1 MRLFGLLIFIFFFGF
16 LTNLH
21 AQNGSAGQPF
31 TSLGQA
37 QNVATDGVYYFSL
50 SGTNFSTYVRV
61 GGWVQVAID
70 FRPGVGNLPQSTAL
84 NNTVRGILSP
94 SALSTLGSATVTRVL
109 TSHGQLDV
117 QNTRPGIINR
127 IVNNQTLLATGNDN
141 ADNTTNWTGTN
152 TLNTS
157 FAAYG
162 NTTAYGLNQ
171 NIFHAGNNGDGIHW
185 IPYFNMQQIKNSAG
199 DIPTG
204 AYFQLLVRAPMV
216 AVVMGPTIN
225 TQPSTT
231 AQTVCLNSATTALS
245 VSASSPN
252 GSAITYQWYSNASNS
267 TVGGTAIGG
276 ATSASYTPPSNVAG
290 TKYYY
295 AICTNNQGSTTTN
308 VSAAITIQSPSVG
321 GTASSNQTIC
331 GGTSPANLSLAS
343 NTGSIQW
350 QSSTDNIT
358 FTNIAGATSSSL
370 TSAQMGVLNATR
382 YYRANVTNGVCAS
395 AISNTLTITVNP
407 AATFTST
414 TGASI
419 CGTGTATLQ
428 ATTAAGTINW
438 YAASTGGA
446 SLGTGT
452 SFTTPSINTTTSY
465 YADVTNNGCTS
476 NPRTAVLATVSAA
489 PNPTITQTG
498 CGTLS
503 IGNLTANALD
513 LGVYNSSKYVT
524 IPATLNSTMN
534 TNNIT
539 LEGWFYF
546 TSLVA
551 NTNYLPM
558 LIGEAYNVDAN
569 ITYCMHRQGNIIIA
583 GFYNGGWQAAS
594 SSTFIPI
601 NTWIH
606 IASTYD
612 QNQVKLYFNGVLNAT
627 FNSNQTLP
635 ISGNQPWY
643 LGKRWDHLET
653 LGGVMDE
660 IRIWNVA
667 RTQAQIQASMNSTVP
682 TNSVG
687 LRAYYKLD
695 ESTGNIA
702 SDATGNGYDG
712 TLSNG
717 PTWQVPSTSP
727 LNTNG
732 NGNTF
737 TYLWSPGG
745 QTTSSITPAT
755 SGTYSAV
762 VTNAA
767 GCQSASIS
775 SSIIVGVTASSN
787 QTICSGTSPANLT
800 LSGST
805 TTVQWQSSTDN
816 ITFTNIAGATST
828 TLSAAQMGT
837 LNSTRY
843 YRASYTNGACAPS
856 TSTTVTITV
865 TSLPTLTSTSGAS
878 RCGTGTVTLQA
889 TAAAGTINWY
899 AASTGGASLGTGT
912 SYTTPSIAS
921 TTTYYVDVT
930 NNGCT
935 SNPRTA
941 VVATVNTI
949 PTPTITQSGCGVLTL
964 GNYGAGNALNLGT
977 NNTSKYVSIP
987 SSLNASFNTNNI
999 TVEGWFNLSVADPTL
1014 PEPML
1019 VGEAYISDNKV
1030 TFMLS
1035 RYSNQIRAGFFSG
1048 TWTLA
1053 TSASSIPANT
1063 WTHIAATYDQT
1074 SIKIYINGVLDA
1086 TLNTSTPIPTGNEV
1100 WYLGKRFA
1108 GADMI
1113 SGLMDEVRIWNVA
1126 RTQVQIQSSMNTNVP
1141 INSTGLRAYYQ
1152 LDESTGTT
1160 ASDATGNGFTGTLM
1174 NGPTWQ
1180 VPSTSILGGPPATF
1194 LWSPGGQTTNSIT
1207 PVTSGTYSAVVTNA
1221 AGCQSASI
1229 SSSIVVGVTA
1239 SSNQTICSGTS
1250 PANLT
1255 LSGSTTTVQWQSSTD
1270 NITFTNI
1277 AGATS
1282 TTLSAAQMGTLNST
1296 RYYRASYTNGACPSS
1311 VSTTVTITVTSS
1323 PTLTSTSGAS
1333 RCGTG
1338 TVTLQATA
1346 AAGTINWYAA
1356 STGGASLGT
1365 GTSYTTPSIAS
1376 TTTYYVDV
1384 TNNGCTSNPRTAVV
1398 ATINTLPLAVSNTS
1412 GAVDYLVV
1420 GGGGG
1425 GGFDGAG
1432 GGGGGQVKMG
1442 STPLSSGTF
1451 AVTIG
1456 NGGANGTSYGTQ
1468 GANGG
1473 TTTLSLPTPIVSI
1486 GGGGAGSK
1494 GANGATGANGGG
1506 GGHSN
1511 YAGAAGAVG
1520 GFAGGNANGDGGGG
1534 GGGAGT
1540 AGASG
1545 SAGRN
1550 GGDGV
1555 LSSIS
1560 GSATYYGGGGGGG
1573 SYGNSGIGLG
1583 GLGGGGRGGLGN
1595 SPLATAGAANTGG
1608 GGGGAG
1614 EAQSNPGKY
1623 GGSGVVIVKYA
1634 GAQNGTGGVI
1644 TSVGGYTIHTF
1655 NANGSF
1661 VFNGAASSAVVPH
1674 MSSCGASAI
1683 TFTGTALGAGITL
1696 DWYDAASG
1704 GNLLSQGTT
1713 TYTTPVISTTTTY
1726 YVAARNT
1733 TTGCVS
1739 ATRTAVIATI
1749 YAIPTI
1755 STATG
1760 ASICASGTTTLQATT
1775 AAGTINWY
1783 AALTGGASLGTGTSF
1798 TTPSIAATTTYY
1810 AEVTNNGCTSSPR
1823 TAVVATV
1830 NTIPT
1835 LTSTTGASICG
1846 TGTAT
1851 LQATTAAGTINWY
1864 AALTGGASFGTG
1876 TSYTT
1881 PSIATTTTYYAD
1893 VTNNGCTSTPR
1904 TAVVATVN
1912 SLPQAAS
1919 NSGTV
1924 IDYLVVGGGGGGGEE
1939 GGGGGGGGRVNIGS
1953 VSLLSGSFAVTIGN
1967 GGAGATTVGSQASN
1981 GGTTTLSLPTPVVS
1995 IGGGG
2000 GGSKNANGVSGANGG
2015 GGGHPGYSGGASAG
2029 GGFTGGNANS
2039 EIGGGGAGAGGVGIS
2054 APGSGGGIGVSS
2066 SISGS
2071 ATFYG
2076 GGGGGG
2082 SWQTT
2087 STSNGVGGTGG
2098 GGRGGISNTTLAQS
2112 GVANTGGGGGGSGS
2126 SSATPVAK
2134 NGGSG
2139 IVIVR
2144 YLGSPSGTGGTITQV
2159 GGYTIH
2165 TFNSN
2170 GTFAFNNPSS
2180 AVVPNVTV
2188 CGSISATFTG
2198 TVAAG
2203 LTLDWYNAASG
2214 GTLLSQGTLTY
2225 TTPALA
2231 STTTYYVAVRNVS
2244 TGCVSATRTAVT
2256 ATIITGGTA
2265 SSNQT
2270 VCPGLLPSAITLT
2283 NYGGTLQWQTSNDNV
2298 NFTNIASQTA
2308 ATLPANSIG
2317 IMSGTKYIRA
2327 MVTNGGCATPSN
2339 VVTLSPANVNVLT
2352 PLTASSYVWNGQSSN
2367 NWGTLSNW
2375 YSYNGTSLVPA
2386 AALPGSTANTI
2397 IPANTGCILT
2407 QPTLSSGAIIINS
2420 LILETGSQLTQSGGT
2435 LLLYTNFV
2443 KNGSLISTG
2452 GLMNFYGPTSATISG
2467 SGAVQFAKMRV
2478 NKLAGA
2484 TLTLQI
2490 PVSVADSLTMV
2501 LGNIYTTTN
2510 NLLTLGLNSATPG
2523 KLVYTNGTIVGPF
2536 KRFFANAAISGLAGR
2551 FPVGTATYNRYAQF
2565 DFGTTPGV
2573 DQSLTVQYVTGTPNQ
2588 AGSPLY
2594 NGLPLIA
2601 SGSLMQNYSADGYW
2615 SVLPTN
2621 DNYASPIASVN
2632 YDVTLFANNLTGMQ
2646 TPQICRIIK
2655 SAGSD
2660 TAAQNHVAWSAS
2672 GTHTAI
2678 AGGANPLA
2686 FLISST
2692 ASQGFSWFNI
2702 GTPNS
2707 QALPV
2712 EFAGMTTTCEE
2723 EAVSIRWTTES
2734 EHNNDY
2740 FRIEKS
2746 TDGSTWDILGY
2757 VDAVGNSSV
2766 LNGYEYLD
2774 LEFRSNTYYRLYQ
2787 VDQDGS
2793 EEMLSTLYSDCD
2805 VANDEIA
2812 SFPNPSHETFSIYWK
2827 QFNTSG
2833 DGSITIRD
2841 INGKTLHRETVE
2853 LSLGANLFMI
2863 KAYLAPGVYMIE
2875 LMDDDF
2881 ERRLIKHVV
2890 K

>member
-1 MRLFGLLIFIFFFGF
+1 MRLFGLLIFIFFLGF

-50 SGTNFSTYVRV
+50 SGNSFSTYVLV

-70 FRPGVGNLPQSTAL
+70 FGSGTGNLPQSTAL
-84 NNTVRGILSP
+84 NNTVRGILTP
-94 SALSTLGSATVTRVL
+94 TALSTLGSATVTRVL
-109 TSHGQLDV
+109 TSNGQLDV
-117 QNTRPGIINR
+117 QNTRPGIITR
-127 IVNNQTLLATGNDN
+127 IVNNQTLLAVPG
-141 ADNTTNWTGTN
+141 DNTDNGTNWTGTN
-152 TLNTS
+152 TLATQFTN
-157 FAAYG
+157 FG
-162 NTTAYGLNQ
+162 NTTAYGLHSNF
-171 NIFHAGNNGDGIHW
+171 FHAGNNGDGIHW
-185 IPYFNMQQIKNSAG
+185 IPFFNMQQIKNSAG
-199 DIPTG
+199 DIPNG

-231 AQTVCLNSATTALS
+231 AQTLCLNSATTALS

-276 ATSASYTPPSNVAG
+276 ATSASYTPPNNVAG

-295 AICTNNQGSTTTN
+295 VICTNNQGSTTTN

-331 GGTSPANLSLAS
+331 GGTSPANLTLAS

-407 AATFTST
+407 APTLTST

-428 ATTAAGTINW
+428 ASTAAGTINW

-452 SFTTPSINTTTSY
+452 SYTTPSINTTTTY

-513 LGVYNSSKYVT
+513 LGANNNSSNYVT
-524 IPATLNSTMN
+524 IPSTINSTMN

-546 TSLVA
+546 SA
-551 NTNYLPM
+551 TNAGLPM

-569 ITYCMHRQGNIIIA
+569 ITYCIHRSGNQIIA

-594 SSTFIPI
+594 STTFIPI

-635 ISGNQPWY
+635 VSNNQPWY
-643 LGKRWDHLET
+643 LGKRWDYLET
-653 LGGVMDE
+653 LSGAMDE

-667 RTQAQIQASMNSTVP
+667 RTQAQIQASMNTSVP
-682 TNSVG
+682 TNSAG

-695 ESTGNIA
+695 ESSGNTA
-702 SDATGNGYDG
+702 ADATGNGYNG
-712 TLSNG
+712 TLSNS

-767 GCQSASIS
+767 GCQSASVS

-787 QTICSGTSPANLT
+787 QTICAGTSPANLT

-865 TSLPTLTSTSGAS
+865 TSSPTLTSTSGAS
-878 RCGTGTVTLQA
+878 LCGTGTVTLQA
-889 TAAAGTINWY
+889 TAAAGN
-899 AASTGGASLGTGT
+899 
-912 SYTTPSIAS
+912 
-921 TTTYYVDVT
+921 
-930 NNGCT
+930 
-935 SNPRTA
+935 
-941 VVATVNTI
+941 
-949 PTPTITQSGCGVLTL
+949 
-964 GNYGAGNALNLGT
+964 
-977 NNTSKYVSIP
+977 
-987 SSLNASFNTNNI
+987 
-999 TVEGWFNLSVADPTL
+999 
-1014 PEPML
+1014 
-1019 VGEAYISDNKV
+1019 
-1030 TFMLS
+1030 
-1035 RYSNQIRAGFFSG
+1035 
-1048 TWTLA
+1048 
-1053 TSASSIPANT
+1053 
-1063 WTHIAATYDQT
+1063 
-1074 SIKIYINGVLDA
+1074 
-1086 TLNTSTPIPTGNEV
+1086 
-1100 WYLGKRFA
+1100 
-1108 GADMI
+1108 
-1113 SGLMDEVRIWNVA
+1113 
-1126 RTQVQIQSSMNTNVP
+1126 
-1141 INSTGLRAYYQ
+1141 
-1152 LDESTGTT
+1152 
-1160 ASDATGNGFTGTLM
+1160 
-1174 NGPTWQ
+1174 
-1180 VPSTSILGGPPATF
+1180 
-1194 LWSPGGQTTNSIT
+1194 
-1207 PVTSGTYSAVVTNA
+1207 
-1221 AGCQSASI
+1221 
-1229 SSSIVVGVTA
+1229 
-1239 SSNQTICSGTS
+1239 
-1250 PANLT
+1250 
-1255 LSGSTTTVQWQSSTD
+1255 
-1270 NITFTNI
+1270 
-1277 AGATS
+1277 
-1282 TTLSAAQMGTLNST
+1282 
-1296 RYYRASYTNGACPSS
+1296 
-1311 VSTTVTITVTSS
+1311 
-1323 PTLTSTSGAS
+1323 
-1333 RCGTG
+1333 
-1338 TVTLQATA
+1338 
-1346 AAGTINWYAA
+1346 INWYAA

-1432 GGGGGQVKMG
+1432 GGGGGQVKTG

-1573 SYGNSGIGLG
+1573 SYSGSGSGLG

-1696 DWYDAASG
+1696 DWYDAANG

-1783 AALTGGASLGTGTSF
+1783 AASTGGASLGTGTSF
-1798 TTPSIAATTTYY
+1798 TTPNINTTTTYY
-1810 AEVTNNGCTSSPR
+1810 ADVTNNGCTSSPR

-1830 NTIPT
+1830 NALPT

-1851 LQATTAAGTINWY
+1851 LQATAAAGTINWY
-1864 AALTGGASFGTG
+1864 AASTGGASLGTG

-1881 PSIATTTTYYAD
+1881 PSIATNTTYYAA
-1893 VTNNGCTSTPR
+1893 VTNNGCTSNPR

-1912 SLPQAAS
+1912 A
-1919 NSGTV
+1919 
-1924 IDYLVVGGGGGGGEE
+1924 I
-1939 GGGGGGGGRVNIGS
+1939 
-1953 VSLLSGSFAVTIGN
+1953 
-1967 GGAGATTVGSQASN
+1967 
-1981 GGTTTLSLPTPVVS
+1981 PTPTITQS
-1995 IGGGG
+1995 GC
-2000 GGSKNANGVSGANGG
+2000 GVLTLGNYG
-2015 GGGHPGYSGGASAG
+2015 
-2029 GGFTGGNANS
+2029 GGNALDF
-2039 EIGGGGAGAGGVGIS
+2039 G
-2054 APGSGGGIGVSS
+2054 
-2066 SISGS
+2066 
-2071 ATFYG
+2071 
-2076 GGGGGG
+2076 
-2082 SWQTT
+2082 Q
-2087 STSNGVGGTGG
+2087 
-2098 GGRGGISNTTLAQS
+2098 
-2112 GVANTGGGGGGSGS
+2112 
-2126 SSATPVAK
+2126 
-2134 NGGSG
+2134 
-2139 IVIVR
+2139 
-2144 YLGSPSGTGGTITQV
+2144 
-2159 GGYTIH
+2159 
-2165 TFNSN
+2165 
-2170 GTFAFNNPSS
+2170 FNNTSFVTIPSS
-2180 AVVPNVTV
+2180 LNSVFNTNNITLEGWFKFDVNSAGFPMLIGEAFSGDGKVTFCMHKHGNNINAGFYLNGWTVVTSASTIQYNTWMHIAATYDQT
-2188 CGSISATFTG
+2188 SIKIYINGNLDATLNT
-2198 TVAAG
+2198 
-2203 LTLDWYNAASG
+2203 NAALPTGAESWYIG
-2214 GTLLSQGTLTY
+2214 KRWDNNEVFRGVMDEIRVWNIARTQAQIQASMNTSVPTNSTGLRAYYKLDESAGTNTADATGNGYNGTLTNGSTWQVPSTSILGGAQNTILWSPGGQTTNVITATTSGTY
-2225 TTPALA
+2225 TAVVTSA
-2231 STTTYYVAVRNVS
+2231 SGCSSAPVS
-2244 TGCVSATRTAVT
+2244 TS
-2256 ATIITGGTA
+2256 IIIGGVA
-2265 SSNQT
+2265 SSSQT
-2270 VCPGLLPSAITLT
+2270 VCPGLLPSPITLT
-2283 NYGGTLQWQTSNDNV
+2283 NYNGTIQWQTSNDNV
-2298 NFTNIASQTA
+2298 TFTNIAGQTT
-2308 ATLPANSIG
+2308 ATLAANAIG
-2317 IMSGTKYIRA
+2317 IMAGTKYIRA
-2327 MVTNGGCATPSN
+2327 MLTNGACVAPSN
-2339 VVTLSPANVNVLT
+2339 TITLSPASVNVLT
-2352 PLTASSYVWNGQSSN
+2352 ALTANSYVWNGQSSN

-2420 LILETGSQLTQSGGT
+2420 LILETGSQLTQSGGS

-2490 PVSVADSLTMV
+2490 PVSVSDSLYMIA
-2501 LGNIYTTTN
+2501 GNIYTTTN

-2523 KLVYTNGTIVGPF
+2523 KLAYTNGTIVGPF
-2536 KRFFANAAISGLAGR
+2536 KRFFANTAISGLAGR
-2551 FPVGTATYNRYAQF
+2551 FPVGTATYNRYAEF
-2565 DFGTTPGV
+2565 SFSSSPGI
-2573 DQSLTVQYVTGTPNQ
+2573 DQALTVNYASGAPVSGGNV
-2588 AGSPLY
+2588 LY
-2594 NGLPLIA
+2594 NGLPHWA

-2615 SVLPTN
+2615 NVIPTN
-2621 DNYASPIASVN
+2621 NDYTSTINTVPYE
-2632 YDVTLFANNLTGMQ
+2632 VTLFANNLTGMQ
-2646 TPQICRIIK
+2646 TPQVCRIIK
-2655 SAGSD
+2655 SGGSN
-2660 TAAQNHVAWSAS
+2660 TAAQHHVAWQAC

-2678 AGGANPLA
+2678 NGAANPQA

-2712 EFAGMTTTCEE
+2712 EFAGMTLECGDDK
-2723 EAVSIRWTTES
+2723 VLIQWSTES
-2734 EHNNDY
+2734 EHNNQ
-2740 FRIEKS
+2740 FFKLEKS
-2746 TDGSTWDILGY
+2746 SSGLDWILL
-2757 VDAVGNSSV
+2757 DQIPSVGNSTSTQWYSYSDIT
-2766 LNGYEYLD
+2766 NH
-2774 LEFRSNTYYRLYQ
+2774 RSNYYRLSQ
-2787 VDQDGS
+2787 IDLDGT
-2793 EEMLSTLYSDCD
+2793 EEWLSTLMDHCVVDQEDFNSY
-2805 VANDEIA
+2805 
-2812 SFPNPSHETFSIYWK
+2812 PNPSQSSFSILWR
-2827 QFNTSG
+2827 QFSTTG
-2833 DGSITIRD
+2833 LGSISIRD
-2841 INGKTLHRETVE
+2841 LNGKIVLHKSVD
-2853 LSLGANLFMI
+2853 LAVGDNIMMI
-2863 KAYLAPGVYMIE
+2863 HDVTTPGVYLIE
-2875 LMDDDF
+2875 LADDAGNKTI
-2881 ERRLIKHVV
+2881 LKHIV